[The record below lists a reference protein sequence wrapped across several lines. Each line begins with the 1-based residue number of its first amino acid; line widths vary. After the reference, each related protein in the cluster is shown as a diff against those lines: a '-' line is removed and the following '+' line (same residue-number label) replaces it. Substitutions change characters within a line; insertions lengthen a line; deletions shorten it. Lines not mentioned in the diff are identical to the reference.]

1 MNRSQGPGQGP
12 LAPDAG
18 QEVGPGAGRRFLK
31 PGGDALP
38 KGAGA
43 PRAAPALPPRGPH
56 PLGLPSRWAGVVG
69 GAREQALPA
78 PLLPRIRV
86 RGAAGPGRPCP
97 LRRRRLL
104 PALTCA
110 YESTSLQGQWP
121 QPRLRG
127 DSRGR
132 EST

>member
-38 KGAGA
+38 KAAGA
-43 PRAAPALPPRGPH
+43 PRAAPALPPCGPH
-56 PLGLPSRWAGVVG
+56 PLWAPEPLGWSSWEC
-69 GAREQALPA
+69 ARA
-78 PLLPRIRV
+78 
-86 RGAAGPGRPCP
+86 GAASPAAAPESGRPCP

-110 YESTSLQGQWP
+110 CESTSLQGQWLR
-121 QPRLRG
+121 PRLRRA
-127 DSRGR
+127 SRGR
-132 EST
+132 ERT